1 MINKKH
7 FATFFAAVALTLP
20 LSAQDRPY
28 VAHGYGYFGLGGTQ
42 GTTFGKLLNAGGGGE
57 AFLYKGLAAGADI
70 GYLGNYNSFQR
81 DGFGL
86 ASVNGSYHFVKNRDQ
101 KFAPF
106 VTAGYSLAFRNDTA
120 NMTNVGAGFNY
131 WFSHRAGLRVE
142 YRDYFT
148 VNDPHIH
155 TVRFGVTFR

>member
-1 MINKKH
+1 MFSKRH
-7 FATFFAAVALTLP
+7 FGTFLIALAVALP

-57 AFLYKGLAAGADI
+57 AFLYKGLAVGGDV
-70 GYLGNYNSFQR
+70 GYLGHYQNFGS

-86 ASVNGSYHFVKNRDQ
+86 ASANGSYHFVRSREQ
-101 KFAPF
+101 KLAPF
-106 VTAGYSLAFRNDTA
+106 VTAGYSLAFRNGTA
-120 NMTNVGAGFNY
+120 NLTNVGGGINY
-131 WFSHRAGLRVE
+131 WFRNRVGLRVE

-148 VNDPHIH
+148 ASDPHIH
-155 TVRFGVTFR
+155 TVRFGISFR